1 MIIEEIIKTI
11 GEDKKAAVEI
21 INQLNV
27 HYDIVWEIDGI
38 KQACGWLDHE
48 RREISSRN
56 NKFYDSRTNELIA
69 IVNLPKKNGNTKK

>member
-1 MIIEEIIKTI
+1 MKTEEIIQAI

-21 INQLNV
+21 INQLKV
-27 HYDIVWEIDGI
+27 HYGIVWEIDGI

-69 IVNLPKKNGNTKK
+69 IVNLPKKNVSKN

>member
-1 MIIEEIIKTI
+1 MTIEEIINTI
-11 GEDKKAAVEI
+11 GEDKKTAVEI
-21 INQLNV
+21 INQLKV

-56 NKFYDSRTNELIA
+56 NKFYDTRTNELIA
-69 IVNLPKKNGNTKK
+69 KVNLPKKGDKKP

>member
-1 MIIEEIIKTI
+1 MTIEEIINAI
-11 GEDKKAAVEI
+11 GEDEKAAVDI
-21 INQLNV
+21 INQLKI
-27 HYDIVWEIDGI
+27 HYGIVWEIDGI

-69 IVNLPKKNGNTKK
+69 IVNLSKKDNKKP